1 MLNQI
6 RSTVRHLLQVVRQP
20 RHFTILLLLICG
32 VGFALRI
39 YELDAKPFWFDEGL
53 SVDLAL
59 APPDYVIATIDRPP
73 LYYLLLHDWIK
84 LAGVSPY
91 TFRFFSAWWSALA
104 LPLFYALARRLFDR
118 RFSLLALMLAT
129 LSPFYVYYAQEART
143 YALTLALVLAS
154 SWLLLKWLE
163 DGGTRWL
170 LLQSLVTLACLYTH
184 YAALMLLLA
193 QLAYVAATLFRRQP
207 KLPDRSRRKLLRLW
221 LIAQA
226 ITAVLFLP
234 WPIYAR
240 YGLPQLIAP
249 EVSAL
254 TATPLEVGAHTL
266 WITLRE
272 FSLGRTLSP
281 IADGLT
287 LLFLFLL
294 ILGTLSVDETTLAP
308 RRWLLWLILP
318 PVALLVLPRT
328 AVYFEPKYLIVI
340 TPAFYLLIVAGLQAL
355 RRELPRWY
363 WALLTI
369 VMMAMIVGLAMWFFV
384 AQSKVA

>member
-1 MLNQI
+1 
-6 RSTVRHLLQVVRQP
+6 VRRWLQVVNQP
-20 RHFTILLLLICG
+20 RQFTILLLLICG

-39 YELDAKPFWFDEGL
+39 YQLDAKPFWFDEGL

-73 LYYLLLHDWIK
+73 LYYLLLHDWIN

-91 TFRFFSAWWSALA
+91 TFRFFSAWWSTLA
-104 LPLFYALARRLFDR
+104 LPLFYILARRLFDR

-163 DGGTRWL
+163 DGRIRWL
-170 LLQSLVTLACLYTH
+170 LLQSLATLACLYTH
-184 YAALMLLLA
+184 YAALMLPLA
-193 QLAYVAATLFRRQP
+193 QLAYVVATLFRRP
-207 KLPDRSRRKLLRLW
+207 RKPSDPSRRKLLSMW

-226 ITAVLFLP
+226 ITALLFLP

-249 EVSAL
+249 EVGVM
-254 TATPLEVGAHTL
+254 TTTPLEVGAHTL

-272 FSLGRTLSP
+272 FSLGRTSSP

-294 ILGTLSVDETTLAP
+294 ILGALSLDETTLAP

-318 PVALLVLPRT
+318 PVALLLLPRT

-355 RRELPRWY
+355 RREMPRWFI
-363 WALLTI
+363 ACLVVAVL
-369 VMMAMIVGLAMWFFV
+369 VMVWGLFDWFCV
-384 AQSKVA
+384 AVSKAA